1 MTKKVNVNCIDEIC
15 NYIEDIEISDKN
27 LDNLDF
33 DNEDYDKSIS
43 DENEDI
49 CSDIN
54 DNNNISFI
62 KEKEKNNFLNN
73 YFENILDG
81 NLDLDNLEIENQE
94 F

>member
-81 NLDLDNLEIENQE
+81 NLDLDNIEIENQE

>member
-1 MTKKVNVNCIDEIC
+1 MTKKVNVNYVDEIC

-33 DNEDYDKSIS
+33 DNEEYDKSIS

-62 KEKEKNNFLNN
+62 KEKAKNIFLNN
-73 YFENILDG
+73 Y
-81 NLDLDNLEIENQE
+81 NLANSLKI